1 MNKALDKMQEKLS
14 PIAMKVGNQRF
25 LVALR
30 DSFVGT
36 MPVIMTGSVA
46 LLLNA
51 FLVDLP
57 QQFHLEG
64 ITKAFQWL
72 VDINNLVFKGS
83 IPIVSLLF
91 IYCLGVNVAKIYKV
105 DTVSAGLVSLAS
117 FVISIGGKVTQSFPL
132 PKAANMNLDQIIQ
145 GVDNLKFDGQ
155 NLLVTVGNVL
165 PGNHVNARGYFTA
178 MIIGFLASI
187 IFCKVMNKNWVI
199 KLPDSVPPAIAKP
212 FISIIP
218 GFMAMYV
225 VAILTYV
232 FQLLS
237 NWKT

>member
-91 IYCLGVNVAKIYKV
+91 IYCLGINLINLRNI
-105 DTVSAGLVSLAS
+105 DT
-117 FVISIGGKVTQSFPL
+117 
-132 PKAANMNLDQIIQ
+132 
-145 GVDNLKFDGQ
+145 
-155 NLLVTVGNVL
+155 
-165 PGNHVNARGYFTA
+165 
-178 MIIGFLASI
+178 
-187 IFCKVMNKNWVI
+187 
-199 KLPDSVPPAIAKP
+199 
-212 FISIIP
+212 
-218 GFMAMYV
+218 
-225 VAILTYV
+225 
-232 FQLLS
+232 
-237 NWKT
+237 